1 LTAYHESGHAVVS
14 RFLTHHEPVH
24 KITII
29 PRGLRFGYTRFLPAE
44 DRAYVSRS
52 QFRDAVAAAL
62 GGHAAETIVFGEAS
76 TSPGDDIERATAI
89 VRRMV
94 TEFGMSERLGPV
106 AFGRKQQ
113 MVFLGRDIGEQRD
126 YSEHVGEVIDDE
138 IHRLLTEALARATS
152 ILREH
157 RSLLDRLARELIGR
171 ESLDAPALELI
182 FQTG

>member
-1 LTAYHESGHAVVS
+1 VS
-14 RFLTHHEPVH
+14 RFLANHDPVH

-29 PRGLRFGYTRFLPAE
+29 PRGLRVGSTRFLAE
-44 DRAYVSRS
+44 DRMYWTRSR
-52 QFRDAVAAAL
+52 FGDAVVAAL
-62 GGHAAETIVFGEAS
+62 GGHAAETVVFGEVS
-76 TSPGDDIERATAI
+76 TGSSDDIDRATNI

-106 AFGRKQQ
+106 AFGHKQQ

-126 YSEHVGEVIDDE
+126 YSERVGEMIDDE
-138 IHRLLTEALARATS
+138 IHRVLDEALARATS

-157 RSLLDRLARELIGR
+157 RGLLDRLAKELIGR

-182 FQTG
+182 FQAG